1 MAQTAQQR
9 DKIRD
14 RSAAVL
20 SGNVQTPVQ
29 QMPDPMEARQLRLM
43 RRLARIWAQIF
54 RQVILEQLPRLLAA
68 TERDDRLDGLREDLR
83 TLTATVQRRFEQRV
97 GSRRIAREL
106 LIVSRLTNAFNQN
119 QVNRQ
124 FRAAFNIELDDLAL
138 QEGAL
143 NAFVRRNVRLIQNL
157 SEEQLA
163 NTRQIVLKAGR
174 EGTRNEVV
182 RRQLQ
187 ERIGVV
193 RSRAELIARDQIG
206 KLNSQLTQ
214 RRHQSLGV
222 NSYTWRTSQDERVR
236 ETHAALEGTVHRY
249 DNPPVTN
256 DGGDTNHPGE
266 DFNCRC
272 TAEPVLADAVATAA
286 ATALAA

>member
-9 DKIRD
+9 EKIRD

-29 QMPDPMEARQLRLM
+29 RMPDPMEARQLRLL

-68 TERDDRLDGLREDLR
+68 TERDDRLDGLREE
-83 TLTATVQRRFEQRV
+83 TQQLTAIVQRRFEQRI
-97 GSRRIAREL
+97 GSKRIVREL
-106 LIVSRLTNAFNQN
+106 TVVARLVNGFNQV
-119 QVNRQ
+119 QVNQQ
-124 FRAAFNIELDDLAL
+124 FSAAFNLVLDDLAVHEKTL
-138 QEGAL
+138 Q
-143 NAFVRRNVRLIQNL
+143 AFVKRNISLIENL
-157 SEEQLA
+157 SAEQLD
-163 NTRQIVLKAGR
+163 NTRDIILQAGR
-174 EGTRNEVV
+174 QGTRNEVV
-182 RRQLQ
+182 RKQLQ

-193 RSRAELIARDQIG
+193 RSRADLIARDQIG

-214 RRHQSLGV
+214 RRHQSLGID
-222 NSYTWRTSQDERVR
+222 SYTWRTSQDERVR
-236 ETHAALEGTVHRY
+236 ETHAVLEGTVHRY

-256 DGGDTNHPGE
+256 DAGDANNPGE

-272 TAEPVLADAVATAA
+272 TAEPVLSDAVATAA
-286 ATALAA
+286 AA